1 MRNAYIKFR
10 TADDASRGFD
20 VLVAHGSI
28 SRLSNDI
35 YCIPWDSLAVLDAR
49 AVAYGFASED
59 DLTSAQPL
67 WDFSCAYAR

>member
-10 TADDASRGFD
+10 TAEDAARGFD
-20 VLVAHGSI
+20 ALIAHGPV

-35 YCIPWDSLAVLDAR
+35 YCIPWASLAVLDAR

-59 DLTSAQPL
+59 DLFSAQPV
-67 WDFSCAYAR
+67 WDFSAACAR